1 MSSIQLVKMLNRSL
15 LEETQIWV
23 TASAST
29 RASCHRLL
37 QQAGEKLSA
46 IEAQAPVLEA
56 GRGMANPS
64 GFLIP
69 QTIN

>member
-1 MSSIQLVKMLNRSL
+1 MSSIQLVKMLNLPL
-15 LEETQIWV
+15 LEETQM
-23 TASAST
+23 ASAST

-64 GFLIP
+64 GLLIP
-69 QTIN
+69 QIIN